1 MFDLPPLNDDG
12 DLPPGVYPV
21 TLSAALTRFGVASQ
35 QRVLICEWL
44 SRIHQLAKSTNRLA
58 RFVVFGS
65 FVSAKSDPRDIDI
78 VMIMEDSF
86 NLESVPTDAATIF
99 RHDEAES
106 SLGASVFWTK
116 RSGAFGGE
124 QAMVEYWQIRREGGY
139 RGILEI
145 VPEQP

>member
-1 MFDLPPLNDDG
+1 MNDLPALNGDG

-21 TLSAALTRFGVASQ
+21 TLSAALARFGVGSP
-35 QRVLICEWL
+35 QRVSVGERL
-44 SRIHQLAKSTNRLA
+44 SRIHRLASSTNCLV

-65 FVSAKSDPRDIDI
+65 FVTAKTEPRDIDV
-78 VMIMEDSF
+78 VMIVEDSF
-86 NLESVPTDAATIF
+86 DLESVPADVAAIF
-99 RHDEAES
+99 RHDEAEA

-116 RSGAFGGE
+116 QSGAFGGE
-124 QAMVEYWQIRREGGY
+124 RAMVEYWQIRREGGY